1 MPTLCGSRL
10 RCSSAALASDQRRLR
25 LRTQMDGFR
34 ALVSRNGDL
43 RVKSRRGWDTTSL
56 VPELAQ

>member
-1 MPTLCGSRL
+1 
-10 RCSSAALASDQRRLR
+10 
-25 LRTQMDGFR
+25 MDGFR